1 MTAALSA
8 SAAARAQLEPPGY
21 VEHGRF
27 SAQPLVLTERMVQGE
42 AAPSSE
48 AEAEARRRALQAKG
62 WAVAQAQGAQMLQVG
77 FMLYF
82 MVGSRLNL
90 WSIFYL
96 VLMGSS
102 PFRNLLG
109 VNAAFAPFAMPGV
122 DLGAAKLLYA
132 ALNLGGVGIFFWKLN
147 AMGLMPITSSDWIS
161 LLPVRTQVDYSSAL
175 SSMLDA

>member
-1 MTAALSA
+1 
-8 SAAARAQLEPPGY
+8 
-21 VEHGRF
+21 
-27 SAQPLVLTERMVQGE
+27 
-42 AAPSSE
+42 
-48 AEAEARRRALQAKG
+48 
-62 WAVAQAQGAQMLQVG
+62 
-77 FMLYF
+77 MLYF

-109 VNAAFAPFAMPGV
+109 VNAAFAPFAAPGV

-132 ALNLGGVGIFFWKLN
+132 ALNLGGCGVFFWKLH

-175 SSMLDA
+175 LGSMGLDA